1 MGAQGPARRAR
12 AWGLPAAA
20 RFCYPWHM
28 ADERDPERRADDSE
42 ATEAAATE
50 AAATEAEAADE
61 TSGDDGEVD
70 EETAARRRELMV
82 QLDAKLDAEEIS
94 LYEFNLRKQAIK
106 AGRDDALEVDLAE
119 IGGDEAPASAGFGHK
134 PSAWGSK
141 APKRWTSTE
150 GRGDD
155 PSVRVIHEPLE
166 AGIGDGKAFF
176 FLFGLKKTR
185 AIDQQMLA
193 KELESI
199 DDDIEVLRRAGY
211 TVVVDPQ
218 GTKEDFLEALRG
230 EGEGAKGLAPA
241 GILWSAHG
249 YEDGAIETCD
259 GGTIRP
265 EDVDPATVSPA
276 LRVMIFSA
284 CYTGSRS
291 ATWRKALGGRP
302 LVVGWGRP
310 VTITRAVDFLTP
322 DPETDTD
329 LDDLIAR
336 YLLKDTPLPGES
348 AEGYSPLAA
357 LRGRLADLPA
367 RIEKV
372 AELLR
377 ARWQAKGDH
386 LQIFVPLPEGRK
398 QLVEAFVIDCA
409 EPFNEGEPLLAVQ
422 SEVGELSAIVDPTL
436 LLAGFGQ
443 PGYARVALLSS
454 ETDMPNIVAQG
465 FLPLS
470 RVRDRDLAALL
481 YQVAALG
488 DALENRIFGGDMR

>member
-1 MGAQGPARRAR
+1 
-12 AWGLPAAA
+12 
-20 RFCYPWHM
+20 M
-28 ADERDPERRADDSE
+28 ADERDPEERADDSE
-42 ATEAAATE
+42 ATAAEATA
-50 AAATEAEAADE
+50 AEAAGE
-61 TSGDDGEVD
+61 TGDGEVD
-70 EETAARRRELMV
+70 EETAARRAELTR
-82 QLDAKLDAEEIS
+82 QLDAKLESEEIS

-106 AGRDDALEVDLAE
+106 AGREDALEVALTE
-119 IGGDEAPASAGFGHK
+119 IGGEAAPASAGFSKK
-134 PSAWGSK
+134 PSAWGSS

-155 PSVRVIHEPLE
+155 PSVRAVHEPLE
-166 AGIGDGKAFF
+166 AGLGDGKVFY

-265 EDVDPATVSPA
+265 EDVDTASVSPE
-276 LRVMIFSA
+276 LRLMIFSA

-336 YLLKDTPLPGES
+336 YLLKDTPLPGAS
-348 AEGYSPLAA
+348 AAGYSPLAA
-357 LRGRLADLPA
+357 PHGRLADLPA

-372 AELLR
+372 ADLLR
-377 ARWQAKGDH
+377 ARWQDKGDH

-398 QLVEAFVIDCA
+398 QLVEAFIIDCA

-488 DALENRIFGGDMR
+488 DALEHRIFGGDMR